1 MLDVRYMAV
10 SDLPPG
16 RLARIDEGRG
26 RIRVRLDETRPL
38 ADVVRQL
45 NIEVDDLM
53 RHANWFQLWG
63 DEIVSRAT
71 PDRPL
76 QIQYVLYRGLPDG
89 VGIGEGRGLVRVYI
103 SPRQS
108 VKEFA
113 AAMNPAIKGQLS
125 GGRWFQLFGGEIID
139 NSPESMSQV

>member
-1 MLDVRYMAV
+1 MLDVLYEAV
-10 SDLPPG
+10 NDLPPG
-16 RLARIDEGRG
+16 RLAIIDEGRG
-26 RIRVRLDETRPL
+26 RIRVRLDENQPL
-38 ADVVRQL
+38 ADVVGQL
-45 NIEVDDLM
+45 NIEADDLM

-76 QIQYVLYRGLPDG
+76 RIQYLIHQGAPDG
-89 VGIGEGRGLVRVYI
+89 VGIGESRGRVRVYI
-103 SPRQS
+103 NPDQS

-113 AAMNPAIKGQLS
+113 AAMNPAIRDQLS
-125 GGRWFQLFGGEIID
+125 GGHWFQLFGGEIID